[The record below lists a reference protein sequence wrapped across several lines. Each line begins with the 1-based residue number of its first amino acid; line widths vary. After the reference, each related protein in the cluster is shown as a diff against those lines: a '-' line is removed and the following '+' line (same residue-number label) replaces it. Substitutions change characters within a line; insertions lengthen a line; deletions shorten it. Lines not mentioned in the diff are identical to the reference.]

1 MPWPSPAPVRSI
13 ATVTPKGDQATEQQR
28 GIVAGVAAYL
38 IWGALTLYWRH
49 LEEFNAVELI
59 GYRVI
64 CSAVIMAIVLTVSRR
79 WQHLGPILRDR
90 RLLGSVVLC
99 ALFLTINWTTY
110 VWAVVH
116 DHVIETALGY
126 FLAPLGTM
134 CVGVLVLHEKVS
146 RAQKFVFVLAVI
158 AVGILTFSYGQ
169 VPWLALIIATT
180 WVVYGYLKK
189 HVPLTPVESM
199 AAESFIVLGPAIIA
213 VTVLAGGADSIP
225 NTATTGQFVLVL
237 CSGLATII
245 PLTLFAYAAQRMPLT
260 VIGPLNYIVPTINFC
275 LGWLV
280 FHESLPPSRVVGFAL
295 VWVGLAIATV
305 DAARRS
311 RIKSTPAE
319 PIPV

>member
-13 ATVTPKGDQATEQQR
+13 ATVTPDGDQATEQQR

-213 VTVLAGGADSIP
+213 VTILAGGADSIP

-237 CSGLATII
+237 CSGLATIV

>member
-1 MPWPSPAPVRSI
+1 VSPEDQQAEAQR
-13 ATVTPKGDQATEQQR
+13 PKTQEH

-38 IWGALTLYWRH
+38 VWGALTLYWRH
-49 LEEFNAVELI
+49 LEDFDAVELI
-59 GYRVI
+59 GWRVI
-64 CSAVIMAIVLTVSRR
+64 CSAAIMAIVLSVGHR
-79 WQHLGPILRDR
+79 WQHLRPILIDR

-134 CVGVLVLHEKVS
+134 AVGVIVLHEKLS
-146 RAQKFVFVLAVI
+146 RAQEFVFVLALV
-158 AVGILTFSYGQ
+158 AVGILTFSYGH
-169 VPWLALIIATT
+169 VPWLALIIAAS

-199 AAESFIVLGPAIIA
+199 AAESFIVVVPAILA
-213 VTVLAGGADSIP
+213 VTVLARRATSIP
-225 NTATTGQFVLVL
+225 HTASTAQFILVL
-237 CSGLATII
+237 CSGLATIV

-280 FHESLPPSRVVGFAL
+280 FHEELPPSRVVGFAL
-295 VWVGLAIATV
+295 VWVGLVIATV

-311 RIKSTPAE
+311 RIKSTVVE

>member
-1 MPWPSPAPVRSI
+1 VSPEDQQAE
-13 ATVTPKGDQATEQQR
+13 AQPKTQEHGV
-28 GIVAGVAAYL
+28 VAGVAAYL
-38 IWGALTLYWRH
+38 VWGALTLYWRH
-49 LEEFNAVELI
+49 LEDFDAVELI
-59 GYRVI
+59 GWRVI
-64 CSAVIMAIVLTVSRR
+64 CSAAIMAIVLSVGHR
-79 WQHLGPILRDR
+79 WQHLRPILIDR

-99 ALFLTINWTTY
+99 ALVLTINWTTY

-134 CVGVLVLHEKVS
+134 AVGVIVLHEKLS
-146 RAQKFVFVLAVI
+146 RAQEFVFVLALV
-158 AVGILTFSYGQ
+158 AVGILTFSYGR
-169 VPWLALIIATT
+169 VPWLALIIAAS

-199 AAESFIVLGPAIIA
+199 AAESFIVVVPAIVA
-213 VTVLAGGADSIP
+213 VTVLAGGATSIP
-225 NTATTGQFVLVL
+225 HTATTAQFALVL
-237 CSGLATII
+237 CSGLATIV

-280 FHESLPPSRVVGFAL
+280 FHEELPPSRVVGFAL

-311 RIKSTPAE
+311 RIKSAVVE

>member
-1 MPWPSPAPVRSI
+1 MDS
-13 ATVTPKGDQATEQQR
+13 QQN
-28 GIVAGVAAYL
+28 GVVAGVAAYL
-38 IWGALTLYWRH
+38 VWGALTLYWRH
-49 LEEFNAVELI
+49 LEGFDAIELV
-59 GYRVI
+59 GWRVI
-64 CSAVIMAIVLTVSRR
+64 CSAVLMVIVMTVTHR
-79 WQHLGPILRDR
+79 WQHLRPVLADR

-99 ALFLTINWTTY
+99 ALFLTANWTTY

-134 CVGVLVLHEKVS
+134 AVGVLVLHERLRRV
-146 RAQKFVFVLAVI
+146 QQFVFVLAVV
-158 AVGILTFSYGQ
+158 AVVVLTFSYGQ
-169 VPWLALIIATT
+169 VPWVALILAGT

-199 AAESFIVLGPAIIA
+199 AAESFIVFGPAIVA
-213 VTVLAGGADSIP
+213 TVVLGGRAASIP
-225 NTATTGQFVLVL
+225 HTASTAQIALVL
-237 CSGLATII
+237 SSGLATIV
-245 PLTLFAYAAQRMPLT
+245 PLTLFAYAAQRVPLT

-311 RIKSTPAE
+311 RLRSTLAD
-319 PIPV
+319 PVPV

>member
-1 MPWPSPAPVRSI
+1 MSS
-13 ATVTPKGDQATEQQR
+13 DDQQR

-38 IWGALTLYWRH
+38 VWGALTLYWRH
-49 LEEFNAVELI
+49 LEAFDAVELI
-59 GYRVI
+59 GWRVI
-64 CSAVIMAIVLTVSRR
+64 FAAALMAIVLSVSHR
-79 WQHLGPILRDR
+79 WHHLRPLLRDR

-99 ALFLTINWTTY
+99 AIVLAINWTTY

-134 CVGVLVLHEKVS
+134 AIGVAVLHEKVS
-146 RAQKFVFVLAVI
+146 RAQEFVFVLAVI
-158 AVGILTFSYGQ
+158 AVGILTFSYGR
-169 VPWLALIIATT
+169 VPWLALVIASS

-189 HVPLTPVESM
+189 HVTLTPVESM
-199 AAESFIVLGPAIIA
+199 AAESFIVLGPAVVA
-213 VTVLAGGADSIP
+213 VAVLADRSTSIP
-225 NTATTGQFVLVL
+225 NTATAAQFTLVL
-237 CSGLATII
+237 CSGLATIV

-260 VIGPLNYIVPTINFC
+260 VIGPLNYIVPTINFG

-280 FHESLPPSRVVGFAL
+280 FHEALPPSRVAGFAL
-295 VWVGLAIATV
+295 VWVGLVIATV

-311 RIKSTPAE
+311 RIKSTRVE